1 MANTYEIIY
10 KSTVPSGGAANI
22 EFTLIPSTYT
32 DLVLKVSARGTGAD
46 NSILINYNSD
56 TGANY
61 SAKYIF
67 GDGSAAA
74 STTSSSNL
82 LTTSINPSTY
92 TSNSFSN
99 AELYITNYAGSNNK
113 SSSHD
118 GVQETNATLAYMA
131 LTANLWTNSAA
142 ITSIKLSLGAGQ
154 NFAEHSTAY
163 LYGIKNS

>member
-1 MANTYEIIY
+1 MANTYEIIS
-10 KSTVPSGGAANI
+10 KTTVGSGGAANI
-22 EFTLIPSTYT
+22 EFTSIPATYT

-61 SAKYIF
+61 SARYIF

-99 AELYITNYAGSNNK
+99 AELYIPNYASSNNK